1 MKVRVGIACIL
12 LFAASPALT
21 ADLALKRVLLSTGG
35 VGYFE
40 HEAVVEGDAELT
52 LDLRLD
58 QIDDV
63 LKSIVVYDDAGNV
76 GGVGLPGR
84 EPLSQTFRD
93 LPFGRGELNSP
104 VTLLNALQGAE
115 ITVAGPQPL
124 SGRVLRAVP
133 EQVVLPDGRN
143 IVIRHRVSVITA
155 TGLRQFVLEQAE
167 AVSFADP
174 ELQAQVNLALAALAE
189 HRAQDRRRL
198 TVTSRGQGR
207 RTVRVG
213 YVVGAPLWKSSYR
226 LTLPNEPTAET
237 ALLQGWAVIE
247 NLSGQ
252 DWEDVE
258 LTLASGNPVTFRQAL
273 YQAYFV
279 SRPEVPVEV
288 IGRILPPPA
297 DTGAIRRLE
306 MAEEEDRKRA
316 LKSQAGP
323 RRMMST
329 DEAVGAANLM
339 MAAPSTPATAAVAAR
354 TDEATTQVLFRFAEP
369 VSVQAGRSLALPIAD
384 RTVPAA
390 QVAFYQPA
398 TDQRRLLASVE
409 LTNDGDSGL
418 PPGVLT
424 IYQRDAA
431 GSVAYVGDARLA
443 PLPVDETRLLS
454 YAVDEKTRIDRED
467 KSSQQIST
475 GAISDGVLRLKRID
489 RMETVYTVTAPAREA
504 RRVILS
510 HPRQPGWRLMKPP
523 ASDVDVTENTY
534 RLTASLAAGATRSL
548 TVVTERPRSET
559 IRLLTLDIR
568 RLGLYARAQQ
578 LDPKLRNAFA
588 EMVALKR
595 VIDTAEKR
603 LVDLR
608 EERTE
613 IVADQDRIRDNLAR
627 VPRESDIYRR
637 YLAKLN
643 DQEDELERLAPEID
657 AAEADVDAAER
668 GLRDYIDGLK
678 I

>member
-1 MKVRVGIACIL
+1 MNLRLGIVSIL
-12 LFAASPALT
+12 LLAAAPALA
-21 ADLALKRVLLSTGG
+21 ADLTLKRVLLSTGG

-40 HEAVVEGDAELT
+40 HEAVVEGDAELS

-58 QIDDV
+58 QVDDV
-63 LKSIVVYDDAGNV
+63 LKSIVVYDDTGNV
-76 GGVGLPGR
+76 GGVELPGR

-93 LPFGRGELNSP
+93 LPFGRAELNSP
-104 VTLLNALQGAE
+104 VALLNALQGAE

-133 EQVVLPDGRN
+133 EQVVLADGRG
-143 IVIRHRVSVITA
+143 IVTRHRVSVITA

-167 AVSFADP
+167 TVSFADP
-174 ELQAQVNLALAALAE
+174 ALRAQVDAALAALAE
-189 HRAQDRRRL
+189 HRARDRRRL

-213 YVVGAPLWKSSYR
+213 YVVAAPLWKASYR
-226 LTLPNEPTAET
+226 LTLPDAPTAGT
-237 ALLQGWAVIE
+237 APLQGWAVIE
-247 NLSGQ
+247 NLSGR
-252 DWEDVE
+252 DWDAVE

-279 SRPEVPVEV
+279 DRPEVPVEV
-288 IGRILPPPA
+288 MGRILPPPA
-297 DTGAIRRLE
+297 DTGAIGRPD
-306 MAEEEDRKRA
+306 AVPEERQETRARA
-316 LKSQAGP
+316 LITPKHSRVAEDVASVARQ
-323 RRMMST
+323 
-329 DEAVGAANLM
+329 V
-339 MAAPSTPATAAVAAR
+339 MAAPSSPAPAAIAAR

-369 VSVQAGRSLALPIAD
+369 VSVRAGRSLALPIAD
-384 RTVPAA
+384 RAVPAG
-390 QVAFYQPA
+390 QVAFYQP
-398 TDQRRLLASVE
+398 TSDPRHPLASVE
-409 LTNDGDSGL
+409 LKNDGDSGL

-424 IYQRDAA
+424 IYRRDAA
-431 GSVAYVGDARLA
+431 GGVAYVGDARLG

-454 YAVDEKTRIDRED
+454 YAVDGKTRIDRQHQG
-467 KSSQQIST
+467 SQQIAAGT
-475 GAISDGVLRLKRID
+475 ISDGVLRLRQIE

-504 RRVILS
+504 RRLVLS
-510 HPRQPGWRLMKPP
+510 HPRRPGWRLVAPP
-523 ASDVDVTENTY
+523 PPDVDMSDTTY
-534 RLTASLAAGATRSL
+534 RLTASLAAGTTRSL

-559 IRLLTLDIR
+559 IRLLTLDSR
-568 RLGLYARAQQ
+568 QLGLYARAQE

-603 LVDLR
+603 LAGLR
-608 EERTE
+608 EEHIE
-613 IVADQDRIRDNLAR
+613 IVADQDRIRENLAR

-643 DQEDELERLAPEID
+643 DQEDALERLAPEID
-657 AAEADVDAAER
+657 AAEADVDAAAR

>member
-1 MKVRVGIACIL
+1 MKFRVGIACIL
-12 LFAASPALT
+12 MFAVSPVFAADLT
-21 ADLALKRVLLSTGG
+21 LKRVLLSTGG

-40 HEAVVEGDAELT
+40 HEAVVDGDAELS

-58 QIDDV
+58 QVDDV
-63 LKSIVVYDDAGNV
+63 LKSIVVYDDTGNV
-76 GGVGLPGR
+76 GGVELPGR
-84 EPLSQTFRD
+84 EPLSQAFRD
-93 LPFGRGELNSP
+93 LPFDQGQLNSP
-104 VTLLNALQGAE
+104 VALLNALQGAE
-115 ITVAGPQPL
+115 ITVSGPQPL

-133 EQVVLPDGRN
+133 EQVVLGDGRN
-143 IVIRHRVSVITA
+143 IVTRHRVAVMTA

-167 AVSFADP
+167 AISFADP
-174 ELQAQVNLALAALAE
+174 DLQAQVSAALASLAE
-189 HRAQDRRRL
+189 HRARDRRRL
-198 TVTSRGQGR
+198 TVTSRGEGR

-226 LTLPNEPTAET
+226 LTLPSKPTAET

-247 NLSGQ
+247 NLSGR
-252 DWEDVE
+252 DWDGVE

-279 SRPEVPVEV
+279 NRPEVPVEV
-288 IGRILPPPA
+288 MGRVLPPPA
-297 DTGAIRRLE
+297 DTGAISRLE
-306 MAEEEDRKRA
+306 FAEEEDRERA

-323 RRMMST
+323 RRAMST
-329 DEAVGAANLM
+329 NEAVGAAALM
-339 MAAPSTPATAAVAAR
+339 QAAPATQAPGAIAAQ

-384 RTVPAA
+384 RTVPAT
-390 QVAFYQPA
+390 QVAFYQPT
-398 TDQRRLLASVE
+398 TDPRRLLASVD
-409 LTNDGDSGL
+409 LKNDGDSGL

-424 IYQRDAA
+424 IYQRNET
-431 GSVAYVGDARLA
+431 GSVAYVGDARLG
-443 PLPVDETRLLS
+443 PLPVDETRLVS

-467 KSSQQIST
+467 KRSQQIST
-475 GAISDGVLRLKRID
+475 GAISDGVLRLRRIE
-489 RMETVYTVTAPAREA
+489 RAETVYTVKAPAREA
-504 RRVILS
+504 RRVVLS
-510 HPRQPGWRLMKPP
+510 HPRRPGWNLVKPP
-523 ASDVDVTENTY
+523 ASDIDVTDNSY
-534 RLTASLAAGATRSL
+534 RLTASLAAGTTRSL
-548 TVVTERPRSET
+548 TVVTERPQSET
-559 IRLLTLDIR
+559 IRLLTLDVR
-568 RLGLYARAQQ
+568 QLGIYARAQQ

-588 EMVALKR
+588 EMVTLKR

-608 EERTE
+608 AERNE

-657 AAEADVDAAER
+657 AAEADVEAAQR

>member
-1 MKVRVGIACIL
+1 MNVRVGITCIL
-12 LFAASPALT
+12 LFAASPALA
-21 ADLALKRVLLSTGG
+21 ADLTLKRVLLSTGG

-58 QIDDV
+58 QVDDV

-76 GGVGLPGR
+76 GGVELPGR

-104 VTLLNALQGAE
+104 VALLNALQGAE

-143 IVIRHRVSVITA
+143 IVTRHRVSVITA

-174 ELQAQVNLALAALAE
+174 ELQAQVDTALAALAE

-226 LTLPNEPTAET
+226 LTLPKEPTVET

-252 DWEDVE
+252 DWDGVE

-279 SRPEVPVEV
+279 DRPEVPVEV
-288 IGRILPPPA
+288 MGRVLPPPA
-297 DTGAIRRLE
+297 DTGAIGRLE
-306 MAEEEDRKRA
+306 TVPEELRENRARA
-316 LKSQAGP
+316 LFAPKAL
-323 RRMMST
+323 RA
-329 DEAVGAANLM
+329 DEAADATATLM
-339 MAAPSTPATAAVAAR
+339 QAAPSRPAAAAVAAQ

-369 VSVQAGRSLALPIAD
+369 VSVRAGRSLALPIAD

-390 QVAFYQPA
+390 QVAFYQPT
-398 TDQRRLLASVE
+398 TDPRRLLASVE

-443 PLPVDETRLLS
+443 PLPVGERRLLS

-467 KSSQQIST
+467 KRSQQIST
-475 GAISDGVLRLKRID
+475 GAISDGVLRLRRIE
-489 RMETVYTVTAPAREA
+489 RMETLYTLKAPAREA

-510 HPRQPGWRLMKPP
+510 HPRQPGWALVKPP
-523 ASDVDVTENTY
+523 ASDIDVTNDSY
-534 RLTASLAAGATRSL
+534 RLSAALAAGTTRTL

-559 IRLLTLDIR
+559 IGLLTLDIR
-568 RLGLYARAQQ
+568 QLGIYARAQE

-603 LVDLR
+603 LADLR
-608 EERTE
+608 AERMD
-613 IVADQDRIRDNLAR
+613 IVADQARIRDNLAR

-657 AAEADVDAAER
+657 AAEADVAAAAR
-668 GLRDYIDGLK
+668 GLRDYIDGLR